1 MPVSLAAVEHAWIP
15 RSADAWWLRVV
26 WRIANSAD
34 RALHVLVAGP
44 ICIREGAAMVL
55 DHTVRGQPD
64 NVDWNI
70 QPDLAFGVARAG
82 GTLDIDCEYPLPQ
95 LAAATEVTL
104 VARMSVGYEPP
115 GPDWATRRMWEA
127 VESWETILESSL
139 LRLRTPAT
147 PRG

>member
-1 MPVSLAAVEHAWIP
+1 MPASLAAVEHAWIP
-15 RSADAWWLRVV
+15 RTADAWWLRVV
-26 WRIANSAD
+26 WRIASSAD

-44 ICIREGAAMVL
+44 SCIREGAPMVL
-55 DHTVRGQPD
+55 DHTVCGQCD

-70 QPDLAFGVARAG
+70 EPNLAFGVARAA
-82 GTLDIDCEYPLPQ
+82 GTLDVNHDYPLPQ

-115 GPDWATRRMWEA
+115 DPDWAKRRMWEA
-127 VESWETILESSL
+127 VASWETVLESSP
-139 LRLRTPAT
+139 LRVRTPAT